1 LSNSETVSEKRRGR
15 PATFSDLDALAAIW
29 PAVRTRPGIQN
40 KAYLTQ
46 AMAAL
51 FPRGVRDVP
60 KYEWFAGDARQFR
73 QSILVEI
80 GRVATLYG
88 AETARAMA
96 DKMSVRFSEADMT
109 TSEVAAWLRGQRLQ
123 AQGRSRRG
131 RAAALAARLWTE
143 VVSYLSEHPDADARL
158 VSDAISVLME
168 NVEHLERAKEV
179 PPSPSPRRA

>member
-1 LSNSETVSEKRRGR
+1 
-15 PATFSDLDALAAIW
+15 LAAIW
-29 PAVRTRPGIQN
+29 PEVRTRQGIQN
-40 KAYLTQ
+40 KAAYLTQ

-73 QSILVEI
+73 QSILIEI

-88 AETARAMA
+88 TETARTARAMA

-109 TSEVAAWLRGQRLQ
+109 TSEIAAWLRGQRLQ

-131 RAAALAARLWTE
+131 RDGHQGYSTPNSTSA
-143 VVSYLSEHPDADARL
+143 SYLSGECRLKGLVALPETLPGHSTPYRAGEH
-158 VSDAISVLME
+158 SSLMI
-168 NVEHLERAKEV
+168 
-179 PPSPSPRRA
+179 RRTR